1 MKLVRFGKTGLQ
13 VSPLGF
19 GGAQI
24 GYLNT
29 DRQIAGKMLNFLLDE
44 GLNLIDTASGY
55 ETSEEVIGQSISH
68 RRSDFILI
76 SKCGNPIPGL
86 SGRRW
91 SAELITQTIDRSLK
105 LLKTDRLDAMLL
117 HSCDLATLRAG
128 DALGALVKARRDG
141 KIRHAGYSG
150 DNEAAAFAATL
161 PDITVIETSISLADQ
176 INIDLVLPIAVKN
189 DLAVIAKRPIANAAW
204 KKLSDQ
210 PSFYKEY
217 AQSYTDRLSK
227 IKLNPAELGIPGDPQ
242 AAWPELAL
250 RFTLSQPGVHTA
262 IIGTTSPTN
271 ARANIAHA
279 QKGPLP
285 DQTQQKIRAA
295 FKTAQG
301 KQHWPGLQ

>member
-24 GYLNT
+24 GYLDT
-29 DRQIAGKMLNFLLDE
+29 DRQIVGKMLNFLLDQ
-44 GLNLIDTASGY
+44 GANVIDTASSY
-55 ETSEEVIGQSISH
+55 ETSEEVIGESISH
-68 RRSDFILI
+68 RRAEFVLI

-91 SAELITQTIDRSLK
+91 SAELISQTIDRSLR

-117 HSCDLATLRAG
+117 HSCDLATLHAG
-128 DALGALVKARRDG
+128 EAMGALVKARAAG

-150 DNEAAAFAATL
+150 DNEAAAFAAGL
-161 PDITVIETSISLADQ
+161 PDVAVIETSISLADQ
-176 INIDLVLPIAVKN
+176 ANIDMVLPIALKN

-204 KKLSDQ
+204 KNPAEHAGL
-210 PSFYKEY
+210 YKEY
-217 AQSYTDRLSK
+217 ARSYTDRLSK
-227 IKLNPAELGIPGDPQ
+227 MKLNPGDLGIPGEPQ
-242 AAWPELAL
+242 TAWPELAL
-250 RFTLSQPGVHTA
+250 RFTLSHPGIHTA
-262 IIGTTSPTN
+262 IIGTTNQTN
-271 ARANIAHA
+271 ARANFAYA
-279 QKGPLP
+279 EKGPLP
-285 DQTQQKIRAA
+285 AHVLQKIRDA